1 VALAGRVLTAGTA
14 RVVITPPVGVHLTG
28 FAGRPPSTGVHDDLT
43 ATALVLGER
52 DGSGSDD
59 PGSRVAIVAL
69 DLIGL
74 HGETLTGAIKE
85 RVAAVTGIAPERVFL
100 SCSHTHYGP
109 ALSAERE
116 GGGTAAAVAYREA
129 LPYHVAGV
137 VAAGDAARR
146 AVTLAAGRGAVRV
159 GINRRERKDNGRL
172 VLGQHP
178 EGALDSEVLV
188 WRFDE
193 AGGDAPEPGAP
204 VGWVR
209 RAAAPVAVVVTYAC
223 HAVSLG
229 SSVREVSADF
239 PAVMRGVVERLVGGR
254 ALFLQGAAGNINPS
268 LMGPD
273 WDHPRRLGH
282 ALGAEAARVALL
294 AQPIAGLPLCVAR
307 ETLAFPA
314 LLPVSVEAGRARVAE
329 LEADRRRLEEADQ
342 PGGAGGARGA
352 GARWWNTTTLE
363 RARRRLAALEGGE
376 PLPPVPGDVG
386 ALRLGDAAL
395 ATNPSELFCEI
406 GMAIKGAS
414 PFPWTAVAGYTD
426 GSTGYFPTRAA
437 YLEGGYEVERACRVN
452 PEAGELLEEASLRL
466 LRALAQDGAPV
477 PLPPTADSGTA

>member
-1 VALAGRVLTAGTA
+1 
-14 RVVITPPVGVHLTG
+14 
-28 FAGRPPSTGVHDDLT
+28 
-43 ATALVLGER
+43 
-52 DGSGSDD
+52 
-59 PGSRVAIVAL
+59 
-69 DLIGL
+69 
-74 HGETLTGAIKE
+74 
-85 RVAAVTGIAPERVFL
+85 
-100 SCSHTHYGP
+100 
-109 ALSAERE
+109 
-116 GGGTAAAVAYREA
+116 
-129 LPYHVAGV
+129 
-137 VAAGDAARR
+137 
-146 AVTLAAGRGAVRV
+146 
-159 GINRRERKDNGRL
+159 
-172 VLGQHP
+172 
-178 EGALDSEVLV
+178 
-188 WRFDE
+188 
-193 AGGDAPEPGAP
+193 
-204 VGWVR
+204 
-209 RAAAPVAVVVTYAC
+209 VAVVVTYAC

-386 ALRLGDAAL
+386 ALRIGDAAL

-466 LRALAQDGAPV
+466 LRALAQDGAPA
-477 PLPPTADSGTA
+477 PPPPTADSGTA